1 MDYTILKDATK
12 AHEIYPLMKFLHDLM
27 ESRKYSEV
35 NDVLET
41 APLDQFSTTS
51 LSCLVRTTCSMKR
64 HLTSWKA
71 GRDRV
76 EKELVSRGEDAKQ
89 ILRGL
94 YSDRTPDCA
103 AIHKI
108 LGLEAP

>member
-1 MDYTILKDATK
+1 MDYSILKNATK
-12 AHEIYPLMKFLHDLM
+12 AHEIYPLMEFLHDLM
-27 ESRKYSEV
+27 ADRNYSEV
-35 NDVLET
+35 NNVLDN
-41 APLDQFSTTS
+41 APLEEFSLAS
-51 LSCLVRTTCSMKR
+51 LSCLVRSTCSMKR

-76 EKELVSRGEDAKQ
+76 EKELISRGEDPQ
-89 ILRGL
+89 EFLRGL

-103 AIHKI
+103 AIHEI